1 VPQDLDG
8 MVLLEVATPLGSATA
23 NVWVSQPPSGAA
35 LAACQL
41 GTYEA
46 TPGHLVDELYGRRW
60 REPETSAFFRGEYGA
75 GRMWMRV
82 EPQCSGAPP
91 VRPELRLRAPSG
103 SYQLARDCNFS
114 TCIPNQGRAYE
125 LRSLGVFQG
134 PQPLDVKVKC
144 SNGAETEYLNSFTLY
159 VPP

>member
-1 VPQDLDG
+1 LSPSMLQVAVPAGASEGWVDLEFRNEDTFRSTRLPSGFRYAPRIAPSIESVSPSPAMPGLALWVTGSGFIDGGTQVRLAGRPRGADERGVESCPSLWLQVPQDLDG

-60 REPETSAFFRGEYGA
+60 REP
-75 GRMWMRV
+75 
-82 EPQCSGAPP
+82 
-91 VRPELRLRAPSG
+91 
-103 SYQLARDCNFS
+103 
-114 TCIPNQGRAYE
+114 
-125 LRSLGVFQG
+125 
-134 PQPLDVKVKC
+134 
-144 SNGAETEYLNSFTLY
+144 
-159 VPP
+159 